1 MEVRNRMRVFISYA
15 WEKEN
20 DDDNRIKSF
29 VQWLAVYLKKWNIDV
44 LLDIFENQPGS
55 KLDKYMRDG
64 INNSNFVI
72 CICTET
78 YIKKMN
84 DSETGVYNEIM
95 LLKEKA
101 ESPFIIPIIEKGKF
115 INLPSFFKG
124 KFVSELVF
132 SPAFSKE
139 NKEKMFELINTLRDE
154 KLSIRDISVE
164 DRIENYYMEVDT
176 LKLRAKIE
184 QLMSFDIQIENIITF
199 KYLQNDGDFTIGLS
213 PMKFVT
219 HWSTAGSES
228 IYSYN
233 KVQKM
238 FHINNFKEFSIVKK
252 PSDIPRDSSTCVD
265 WATTLKIGDGIV
277 WINHD
282 NHIAIGKILNINLD
296 NDNEYQSEVTLEYR
310 ILNPVEL
317 SDDFIQDVDVDK

>member
-1 MEVRNRMRVFISYA
+1 MEVRNIMRVFISYA

-84 DSETGVYNEIM
+84 DSETGVHNEIM

-154 KLSIRDISVE
+154 KLSIKGITVE
-164 DRIENYYMEVDT
+164 DRIENYYMDVDT

-184 QLMSFDIQIENIITF
+184 QLMSFDIQTENIITF
-199 KYLQNDGDFTIGLS
+199 KYLLNGGDFTVGLS

-252 PSDIPRDSSTCVD
+252 PSDIPRDSSTCVN

-296 NDNEYQSEVTLEYR
+296 YENDYQSEVTLAYR

>member
-1 MEVRNRMRVFISYA
+1 MEVKNRMRVFISYA

-101 ESPFIIPIIEKGKF
+101 ESPFIIPIIEKESLLTYQAF
-115 INLPSFFKG
+115 LKG
-124 KFVSELVF
+124 SL
-132 SPAFSKE
+132 
-139 NKEKMFELINTLRDE
+139 
-154 KLSIRDISVE
+154 
-164 DRIENYYMEVDT
+164 
-176 LKLRAKIE
+176 
-184 QLMSFDIQIENIITF
+184 
-199 KYLQNDGDFTIGLS
+199 
-213 PMKFVT
+213 
-219 HWSTAGSES
+219 
-228 IYSYN
+228 
-233 KVQKM
+233 
-238 FHINNFKEFSIVKK
+238 
-252 PSDIPRDSSTCVD
+252 
-265 WATTLKIGDGIV
+265 
-277 WINHD
+277 
-282 NHIAIGKILNINLD
+282 
-296 NDNEYQSEVTLEYR
+296 
-310 ILNPVEL
+310 
-317 SDDFIQDVDVDK
+317 